1 MKRTII
7 YVFGPK
13 RLSTQYF
20 SNTELNQ
27 QDGGWLKIGQT
38 SEEDDNI
45 DKWDSA
51 MKRIHGEARTG
62 IPEVCQ
68 LFDAFE
74 YPEQRGNTDDKIRSL
89 LTSDIYNLESSISHN
104 QDIVEKYEIKAGRE
118 FIYGVT
124 RSQVLNAIVK
134 FERNLILDSYGKDG
148 FDNLMQMIKD
158 NNNLEPLFE
167 LNQDDDST
175 DMTSC
180 DKKAEWCD
188 NLWNS
193 VIDKISN
200 TINANITNPKGRPYI
215 YFNSPSRKGFFYDCE
230 YSVRYGI
237 TSVFIGTL
245 EGEGAKTEMETFINT
260 NDVLKLLPDLKL
272 KQGTRNTDK
281 WAWFVSETLD
291 NKSDEEHASWFADTV
306 LRFYKTFEI

>member
-1 MKRTII
+1 MERTII

-13 RLSTQYF
+13 RLSSLYF
-20 SNTELNQ
+20 SNAELNQ

-38 SEEDDNI
+38 SEVNDNI

-68 LFDAFE
+68 LFDVFE
-74 YPEQRGNTDDKIRSL
+74 YPEQKGNTDDKIRSL
-89 LTSDIYNLESSISHN
+89 LTNDIYNLESSISHN
-104 QDIVEKYEIKAGRE
+104 QDIVERYEIKAGRD
-118 FIYGVT
+118 FVYGVT
-124 RSQVLNAIVK
+124 RSQVLNAIAK
-134 FERNLILDSYGKDG
+134 FERNLILENYDKDG
-148 FDNLMQMIKD
+148 FDNLMKMIKD
-158 NNNLEPLFE
+158 NNNVEPLFE
-167 LNQDDDST
+167 LNKDDDSN
-175 DMTSC
+175 DMISC

-193 VIDKISN
+193 VINKISN

-215 YFNSPSRKGFFYDCE
+215 YFDSPSRKGFFYDCG

-237 TSVFIGTL
+237 TTVFIGTL
-245 EGEGAKTEMETFINT
+245 KGEDAKAEMETFINT

-272 KQGTRNTDK
+272 KQGTKNEKK

-291 NKSDEEHASWFADTV
+291 SKSDEELANWFVGTI
-306 LRFYKTFEI
+306 LKFYKIFEI